1 MTEMTENILAEI
13 KGSEIVLADGK
24 IYKLPPRNVNTLA
37 ALEEAFDCSLDKLM
51 EKFEKRQ
58 ASAFRL
64 LLFTLLKQNYP
75 ELTLEGVGEL
85 VPIDKLAE
93 ISEII
98 AKALS

>member
-1 MTEMTENILAEI
+1 MTENILAEI

-24 IYKLPPRNVNTLA
+24 TYKLPPRDINTLA
-37 ALEEAFDCSLDKLM
+37 ALEEAFDCSLDKFM

-64 LLFTLLKQNYP
+64 LLFTLLKQNHP
-75 ELTLEGVGEL
+75 ELTLEDVGKL
-85 VPIDKLAE
+85 IPIDKLAE

-98 AKALS
+98 AKTLS